1 VIKHVQSVASALQVT
16 WLDNTH
22 SFYPYI
28 WLRDVDP
35 IGFHPQTAERL
46 FDLTQVSIEIEPSN
60 VSFDQQ
66 GISLQWPNEAGI
78 SFFPNQ
84 LLSDYAQLCQLT
96 DPAEVISNCWLNDAV
111 PAKFSAADCNQSNAL
126 KEMLLTLKK
135 NGLVVITDLVGTPGG
150 EQFGDLIGFKRETNF
165 GVMFE
170 VLNKAEPNNLAYTA
184 VELPLHT
191 DLSNQEMPPGY
202 QFLHCVINNAQGGES
217 LLADGFAIAEDL
229 RREEPALYQMLCRRK
244 MPFRFHD
251 KHSDIRFSHP
261 LISEENGQ
269 ISHFIFNAH
278 LADCVDTKDEQCID
292 YYRAYQ
298 NLMQRIR
305 QPKYAL
311 KLKLQAGE
319 MMIFDNKRVLHGR
332 TAFDPTTGDRHLR
345 GYYIDHGEVDSKIR
359 MLSNLSSGY
368 LGNLAR

>member
-1 VIKHVQSVASALQVT
+1 MIKHVQSALGALQIT
-16 WLDNTH
+16 WLDNNH

-35 IGFHPQTAERL
+35 SGFHPQTGERQ
-46 FDLTQVSIEIEPSN
+46 FDLTQISIDLEPSDI
-60 VSFDQQ
+60 SFDQQ
-66 GISLQWPNEAGI
+66 GVSLQWPNEKKR
-78 SFFPNQ
+78 SLFPNK
-84 LLSDYAQLCQLT
+84 LLKDYAHACQLT
-96 DPAEVISNCWLNDAV
+96 DPAATTTDCWLSDVV
-111 PAKFSAADCNQSNAL
+111 PAKFSALSCVSAAGL
-126 KEMLLTLKK
+126 KEMLLTLKR
-135 NGLVVITDLVGTPGG
+135 NGLVIISNLVSEQGG

-184 VELPLHT
+184 VALALHT
-191 DLSNQEMPPGY
+191 DLPNQEMPPGY
-202 QFLHCVINNAQGGES
+202 QFLHCVTNNAQGGES
-217 LLADGFAIAEDL
+217 VLADGFAIAQDL
-229 RREEPALYQMLCRRK
+229 RREEPTFYQLLCSRK

-251 KHSDIRFSHP
+251 QHCDIRFSHP

-269 ISHFIFNAH
+269 IKHFIFNAH
-278 LADCVDTKDEQCID
+278 LAVCVDSKDGQLVD

-305 QPKYAL
+305 QNKYAL

-332 TAFDPTTGDRHLR
+332 TAFDPSTGERHLR

-359 MLSNLSSGY
+359 MLSK
-368 LGNLAR
+368 